1 MSRIVHVA
9 IGPDDDIP
17 ETIGRVHA
25 GAGARSPGTLEIA
38 LLPPV
43 AQLRCVTLPRMTA
56 DDARKVV
63 ARNVSRYFPDVTE
76 AQTIAV
82 SHAAA
87 GWLVAAAPAAVIT
100 AIHAAAAAHGFEIGT
115 IVPAPVLWAR
125 AARDGKVAVAG
136 SRQTT
141 VLDVRR
147 GSIRGVRRFS
157 PRAPLPPELANV
169 QIVARDD
176 EEAGR
181 LGTTARQGAAVLDL
195 VPDGVR
201 VQRARTIKSAAW
213 WLAGASAAVL
223 ILGAGIILWGEHRE
237 LAAVRAHRAA
247 IRAQVL
253 RALAG
258 RDTLI
263 GLSEHV
269 STIAGLQRST
279 HEWSGVIALV
289 AAALPLDASLTA
301 FHGEADSIAL
311 EGQAAEAAGVFAA
324 MRAAPGIAAVRASA
338 PVRQE
343 GGGPDG
349 QPVIERFVV
358 AANLGRTTESP

>member
-1 MSRIVHVA
+1 MSRTVHVA
-9 IGPDDDIP
+9 IGPDDDIA
-17 ETIGRVHA
+17 ETVGRVRAEA
-25 GAGARSPGTLEIA
+25 GSRAPRTLEIA

-43 AQLRCVTLPRMTA
+43 AQLRFVTLPPMPE

-63 ARNVSRYFPDVTE
+63 ARNVSRYFPDVAE

-82 SHAAA
+82 TRTAA
-87 GWLVAAAPAAVIT
+87 GWLVAAAPAAVV
-100 AIHAAAAAHGFEIGT
+100 AALHAAAAAHGFGIGT
-115 IVPAPVLWAR
+115 MVPAPVLWAR
-125 AARDGKVAVAG
+125 AARDGKIAVEG

-147 GSIRGVRRFS
+147 GSIRGVRRLR
-157 PRAPLPPELANV
+157 PRAPLPPELAAART
-169 QIVARDD
+169 VARDD
-176 EEAGR
+176 GEAAR
-181 LGTTARQGAAVLDL
+181 LSTREGWRAVPLEL
-195 VPDGVR
+195 VPDDVR
-201 VQRARTIKSAAW
+201 ARRARTVKRAAW
-213 WLAGASAAVL
+213 WLADASAAL
-223 ILGAGIILWGEHRE
+223 LMLGAGLILWGEHRE
-237 LAAVRAHRAA
+237 LNAVRAHRAA
-247 IRAQVL
+247 IRAQVQG
-253 RALAG
+253 ALAG
-258 RDTLI
+258 RDTL
-263 GLSEHV
+263 LDLTEHV

-279 HEWSGVIALV
+279 HEWSSVIALV
-289 AAALPLDASLTA
+289 AGALPLDASLTA

-358 AANLGRTTESP
+358 AANLGRTRESP

>member
-1 MSRIVHVA
+1 MSRTVHVA
-9 IGPDDDIP
+9 IGPDDDIA
-17 ETIGRVHA
+17 ETIGRVRAQA
-25 GAGARSPGTLEIA
+25 GSRAPGTLEIA

-43 AQLRCVTLPRMTA
+43 AQLRFVTLPAMPE

-63 ARNVSRYFPDVTE
+63 ARNVSRYFPDVAE

-82 SHAAA
+82 SRTAA

-100 AIHAAAAAHGFEIGT
+100 AIHAAAATQGSEIGA

-125 AARDGKVAVAG
+125 AARDGKVAVAH
-136 SRQTT
+136 SSQTT

-169 QIVARDD
+169 RIIAHDD
-176 EEAGR
+176 EEAVR
-181 LGTTARQGAAVLDL
+181 LSTTARQGAAVLDL
-195 VPDGVR
+195 VPDNVR
-201 VQRARTIKSAAW
+201 VERARTMKRAAW
-213 WLAGASAAVL
+213 LLAGASAAVL
-223 ILGAGIILWGEHRE
+223 VLGAGIILWGEHRE

-247 IRAQVL
+247 IRAQVQG
-253 RALAG
+253 ALAG

-263 GLSEHV
+263 GLTEHV

-279 HEWSGVIALV
+279 HEWSSVIALV

-358 AANLGRTTESP
+358 TANLGRARESP